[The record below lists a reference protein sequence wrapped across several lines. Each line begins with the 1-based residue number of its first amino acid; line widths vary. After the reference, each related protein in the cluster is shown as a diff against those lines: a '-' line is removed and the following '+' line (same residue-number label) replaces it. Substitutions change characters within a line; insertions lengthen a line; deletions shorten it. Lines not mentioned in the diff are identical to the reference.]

1 MSPSNRNRTV
11 ALAALLQCAELV
23 RQIAWNGRPDPDAF
37 ETSISSIL
45 ALDAADVD
53 GVYGGLDKLKLGL
66 ETLQTQLAGEQQ
78 QRNIELTRYAISLL
92 YLERRL
98 AKRPKMEATIREGI
112 TGAQQQLEFFGKTHD
127 NIIARLADTYQQTI
141 SQIGPRIIVQ
151 GDQSHLSN
159 SDNAARIR
167 ALLLAGIRAAVL
179 WRQAGGTRWRLLFQ
193 RRKLLHEASS
203 LLAML

>member
-1 MSPSNRNRTV
+1 MTPSNRNRTV

-23 RQIAWNGRPDPDAF
+23 RQIAWDGRPDPDAF
-37 ETSISSIL
+37 ETAINSIL

-66 ETLQTQLAGEQQ
+66 ETLQTQLVGER
-78 QRNIELTRYAISLL
+78 QRKIELTRYAIGLL

-98 AKRPKMEATIREGI
+98 AKRPNMVAAVRKGI
-112 TGAQQQLEFFGKTHD
+112 TTAQQQLEFFGTTHD

-141 SQIGPRIIVQ
+141 SQIGPRIIVH
-151 GDQSHLSN
+151 GEQSHLSN
-159 SDNAARIR
+159 ADNAARIR